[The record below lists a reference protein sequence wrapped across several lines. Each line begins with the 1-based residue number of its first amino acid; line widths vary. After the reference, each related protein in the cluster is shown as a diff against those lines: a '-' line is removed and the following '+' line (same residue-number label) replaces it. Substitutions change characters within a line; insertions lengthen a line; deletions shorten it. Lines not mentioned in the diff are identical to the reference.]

1 MQLVAKQQVT
11 VSRKETLD
19 DRGPR
24 WVDRSL
30 DLDTCLPLVKQGH
43 VSTGAV
49 PVIPDPLLGLGWYPI
64 PLQRKHLNCFIKN

>member
-1 MQLVAKQQVT
+1 V
-11 VSRKETLD
+11 
-19 DRGPR
+19 G
-24 WVDRSL
+24 RSL